1 MATNVTFNIRRFNPE
16 EDKAPRWQQFTVP
29 VEEGMTVLDGL
40 HWIKE
45 NQDASLSYRFS
56 CRMGVCGS
64 CAMLINGI
72 PSMACNTQVLHI
84 TDKVLTLAPLPNFH
98 VIKDLV
104 PDLMPMLEKHASI
117 MTFLQR
123 KDTEEMENPTWEYMQ
138 SVEELDEY
146 FQFTY
151 CMKCGCCMAACP
163 GTATDRE
170 YLGPM
175 PLAQAYRWNSDS
187 RDDGEKNREK
197 VVTSPHGVFSC
208 HYAGECSNVC
218 PKGVDPARAIQLM
231 KKELVLGYLR
241 LKAKKE
247 SARVVG
253 PPTGE
258 PKPKVEVPAY
268 TVEQK

>member
-1 MATNVTFNIRRFNPE
+1 MATNITFNIRRFNPD
-16 EDKAPRWQQFTVP
+16 EDDAPRWQQFTVP

-40 HWIKE
+40 HWIQE
-45 NQDASLSYRFS
+45 NQDATLAFRFS

-64 CAMLINGI
+64 CAMLINGT
-72 PSMACNTQVLHI
+72 PTMACNTQVLHV
-84 TDKVLTLAPLPNFH
+84 TDSTLTLGPLPNFD

-117 MTFLQR
+117 MPFLQR
-123 KDTEEMENPTWEYMQ
+123 TDTQEMTTPTWEYMQ
-138 SVEELDEY
+138 SVEELEEY

-175 PLAQAYRWNSDS
+175 PLTQAYRFNVDS
-187 RDDGEKNREK
+187 RDDGQENRNK

-208 HYAGECSNVC
+208 HYAGECSKVC

-231 KKELVLGYLR
+231 KKELVLGYLK
-241 LKAKKE
+241 LKPKKKPAK
-247 SARVVG
+247 VVG
-253 PPTGE
+253 PPMGE
-258 PKPKVEVPAY
+258 TKPKVEAPAY
-268 TVEQK
+268 TVEQ